1 MSATRSKQLR
11 WVKQVQVAAGMPAVA
26 AADAGPTTRERL
38 VAALADRPRTVA
50 QLAQAFGLAQ
60 PTVLEHI
67 RRAVRDGLVAETD
80 AMDGE
85 RRSAVERYYSPTV
98 PVIRQPDRDLLHS
111 ACQAVANEFSASLE
125 RGRADLEASYAMT
138 TLAREGWSFQALWP
152 YMRETIHSLA
162 LAQTTGFATPAAI
175 PAHGL
180 AWVEERDL
188 DGARVDVDS
197 TNGAQHEEEL
207 A

>member
-11 WVKQVQVAAGMPAVA
+11 WVKQVQVNTGTPADP

-67 RRAVRDGLVAETD
+67 RRAVRDGLVTETE
-80 AMDGE
+80 AVDGE
-85 RRSAVERYYSPTV
+85 RRSAVERYYTPTV
-98 PVIRQPDRDLLHS
+98 PVIRQPDRDVLHS
-111 ACQAVANEFSASLE
+111 ACQAMARDFAAALE

-138 TLAREGWSFQALWP
+138 TLAREGWSFQELWP
-152 YMRETIHSLA
+152 YMHETILSLA
-162 LAQTTGFATPAAI
+162 LARATGFAPPTAI

-188 DGARVDVDS
+188 DGARMDADCTV
-197 TNGAQHEEEL
+197 GALREEEL